1 MFHKKIGR
9 LTAQKSSH
17 KEFIAAGDMKKL
29 RLISRA
35 VWTILFGLI
44 TLCFKNI
51 HGLACGTALEEES
64 AKGGE
69 HFQKSRSQ

>member
-1 MFHKKIGR
+1 
-9 LTAQKSSH
+9 
-17 KEFIAAGDMKKL
+17 MKKL

-35 VWTILFGLI
+35 VWTMLFGLI
-44 TLCFKNI
+44 TLFFKNI
-51 HGLACGTALEEES
+51 HGLECGTDLEEES